1 MEIKGKIRPGGEL
14 SKRFLDLTI
23 LADKSA
29 SMNEMGKMAS
39 LNTAI
44 REALPHIKAVQDEN
58 PGACIR
64 FSVMPFSHGAE
75 WHNNEPTPIEN
86 FVWKDIVADKVLK
99 HEMKNNGNLDIVF
112 LIDTSGS
119 MCDEIEAVKASCS
132 DFAVAIEEKG
142 LGVQLGLI
150 GFDIGGFRGSTSNK
164 FKVHQLSRYTI
175 GCWPLASPKQFKE
188 NIKELSV
195 GLFGGGGC
203 YLADQDTI
211 DIFPHVTDL
220 FGQSKANKIVVI
232 ISDEIGDEGGLK
244 SIVKTLNDAKIK
256 SYVLGVSHK
265 SAHKLIAQETGGE
278 FWDII
283 ESKGKRDFST
293 LLVHSVAETIGREAK
308 KTLADGS
315 VSLGTDMGAAMNL
328 LTERIKVEV
337 KDGILF
343 IRYDSK
349 GVQWGGEKRALKA
362 YISIKDFDQLTVSGA
377 CDVYFTNT
385 IAVDKLTLKQSG
397 ASDLKGKIN
406 IGELMSDVS
415 GASDIL
421 LSGKVGNL
429 DIEASG
435 ASSFK
440 GYNLVA
446 ESCNAKASGASDIKI
461 NVNRE
466 LTAEASG
473 ASDIRYKGEG
483 DLIKIKTSGS
493 GSVSKSRS

>member
-1 MEIKGKIRPGGEL
+1 MNKIFCFIFSFFLFSALEAQQINDPNAEIRTAKNFHGINVSNAFDVYINQG
-14 SKRFLDLTI
+14 
-23 LADKSA
+23 
-29 SMNEMGKMAS
+29 NE
-39 LNTAI
+39 
-44 REALPHIKAVQDEN
+44 
-58 PGACIR
+58 
-64 FSVMPFSHGAE
+64 
-75 WHNNEPTPIEN
+75 
-86 FVWKDIVADKVLK
+86 
-99 HEMKNNGNLDIVF
+99 
-112 LIDTSGS
+112 
-119 MCDEIEAVKASCS
+119 EAV
-132 DFAVAIEEKG
+132 AVSA
-142 LGVQLGLI
+142 V
-150 GFDIGGFRGSTSNK
+150 DNK
-164 FKVHQLSRYTI
+164 
-175 GCWPLASPKQFKE
+175 
-188 NIKELSV
+188 
-195 GLFGGGGC
+195 
-203 YLADQDTI
+203 
-211 DIFPHVTDL
+211 
-220 FGQSKANKIVVI
+220 NK
-232 ISDEIGDEGGLK
+232 
-244 SIVKTLNDAKIK
+244 
-256 SYVLGVSHK
+256 
-265 SAHKLIAQETGGE
+265 
-278 FWDII
+278 
-283 ESKGKRDFST
+283 
-293 LLVHSVAETIGREAK
+293 
-308 KTLADGS
+308 
-315 VSLGTDMGAAMNL
+315 
-328 LTERIKVEV
+328 ERIKVEV

>member
-220 FGQSKANKIVVI
+220 FGQSKANKVVVI

-308 KTLADGS
+308 KILADGS

-337 KDGILF
+337 MPTRCLPPVAIMISDGMPTDDF
-343 IRYDSK
+343 Q
-349 GVQWGGEKRALKA
+349 GAL
-362 YISIKDFDQLTVSGA
+362 A
-377 CDVYFTNT
+377 CFNEEPWAKKMVRLA
-385 IAVDKLTLKQSG
+385 IAVGEDCDIKVLQ
-397 ASDLKGKIN
+397 DF
-406 IGELMSDVS
+406 IGNKE
-415 GASDIL
+415 I
-421 LSGKVGNL
+421 KP
-429 DIEASG
+429 
-435 ASSFK
+435 
-440 GYNLVA
+440 LVA
-446 ESCNAKASGASDIKI
+446 SNSSQLVKYLKWASTVVLRNVTTPVNSGNVVEVPRFVDVVPESENEK
-461 NVNRE
+461 VW
-466 LTAEASG
+466 
-473 ASDIRYKGEG
+473 
-483 DLIKIKTSGS
+483 
-493 GSVSKSRS
+493 